1 MSLSQI
7 DSNVRSMG
15 IVSQQFSQSCIHCTK
30 NDSMQGCANWFG
42 GFNDGLIYIIYG
54 TFPLQTKK
62 RRIWSTRMTW
72 PFEYVIFKSWSQDEP
87 FWFPVTF
94 KHFWGVRQL
103 APPTIR
109 LCNYEEFRRLD
120 LLKIGSYMLLW
131 GKSCNKH
138 PCWCS
143 APLKSGN
150 PTVI

>member
-1 MSLSQI
+1 MWMDQLQSLEASNFRLKKSNWPEYLILSYLYLLWCVSLSQI

-42 GFNDGLIYIIYG
+42 GFNDGLIYIIYS

-62 RRIWSTRMTW
+62 RRIWSTIMTW

-109 LCNYEEFRRLD
+109 LCNYE
-120 LLKIGSYMLLW
+120 
-131 GKSCNKH
+131 
-138 PCWCS
+138 
-143 APLKSGN
+143 
-150 PTVI
+150 